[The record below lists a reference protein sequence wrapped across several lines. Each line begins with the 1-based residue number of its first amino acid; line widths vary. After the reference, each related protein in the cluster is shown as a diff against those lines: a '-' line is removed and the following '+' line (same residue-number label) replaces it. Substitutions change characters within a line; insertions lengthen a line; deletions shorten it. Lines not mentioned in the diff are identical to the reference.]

1 MDIYISNELSTS
13 VTQAGGQPI
22 AKERGER
29 TPTGDGQQTQ
39 ASITEDRIAI
49 RNRSG
54 SAGVGG
60 SDLASMDEAREISGR
75 VVQSM
80 SASNGDLSAT
90 HRNIDRERAF
100 ALLVG

>member
-1 MDIYISNELSTS
+1 MDMYISSELSTS

-49 RNRSG
+49 GSRSG
-54 SAGVGG
+54 GAGVGG
-60 SDLASMDEAREISGR
+60 SEPASMDEAREITGK

-90 HRNIDRERAF
+90 HRNIDHERAF
-100 ALLVG
+100 SLLL